1 MRIQIPSHVEYII
14 GKLNQN
20 GYEAFAVGGCVRDT
34 LLGRTPGDWDITT
47 SARPEQVK
55 ALFRRT
61 IDTGIQHGT
70 VTVMLEKTGYEVTT
84 YRIDGEYEDGRHPR
98 QVEFTSDLLE
108 DLKRRDFTINAM
120 AYSHETG
127 IVDAFGGVEDLEK
140 RVIRCVG
147 EPMERF
153 EEDALRILRAIR
165 FSAQLDFSIEEKTRE
180 AITRIAPNLA
190 KVSRERVQME
200 LTKLL
205 CSDHPEQIRQV
216 YETGISRYVSE
227 EFSRLPWEK
236 AEISPGL
243 PGEKYVRWA
252 AFLRCACPGEE
263 GFRQSG
269 FSCEKE
275 ETGKSFFEERE
286 KAVKTGGKILRDLKL
301 DNETIGRVK
310 TLTSWCG
317 EKLLPEAPS
326 VRRAMSKM
334 EPEVWDALMELNQY
348 GEESSRL
355 TKEIRLAGDCLDLK
369 HLAVNGRD
377 LMSAGVRPGKD
388 MGEILNRMLQEVLEH
403 PENNQKEILMSMFV
417 K

>member
-70 VTVMLEKTGYEVTT
+70 VTVMLERTGYEVTT

-127 IVDAFGGVEDLEK
+127 IVDAFGGMEDLEK

-165 FSAQLDFSIEEKTRE
+165 FSAQLDFSREEKTRE

-216 YETGISRYVSE
+216 YETEISRYVSE
-227 EFSRLPWEK
+227 EFSCLPWEK
-236 AEISPGL
+236 AEISPAL
-243 PGEKYVRWA
+243 PKEKYVRWA
-252 AFLRCACPGEE
+252 AFLRCACPTE
-263 GFRQSG
+263 QDSWQTDL
-269 FSCEKE
+269 SCEKAA
-275 ETGKSFFEERE
+275 GKNFCEERE
-286 KAVKTGGKILRDLKL
+286 KAVRAGGKILRDLKL

-334 EPEVWDALMELNQY
+334 EPEVWDALVELNQY
-348 GEESSRL
+348 GDEILCL
-355 TKEIRLAGDCLDLK
+355 TKEIRAAGDCLDLK

-388 MGEILNRMLQEVLEH
+388 MGEILNKMLQEVLER

>member
-70 VTVMLEKTGYEVTT
+70 VTVMLERTGYEVTT

-127 IVDAFGGVEDLEK
+127 IVDAFGGMEDLEK

-227 EFSRLPWEK
+227 EFSCLPWEK
-236 AEISPGL
+236 AEISPAL
-243 PGEKYVRWA
+243 PKEKYVRWA
-252 AFLRCACPGEE
+252 AFLRCACLAE
-263 GFRQSG
+263 QDSWQTDL
-269 FSCEKE
+269 SCEKAA
-275 ETGKSFFEERE
+275 GKNFCEERE
-286 KAVKTGGKILRDLKL
+286 KAVRAGGKILRDLKL

-317 EKLLPEAPS
+317 EKLLLEAPS

-334 EPEVWDALMELNQY
+334 EPEVWDALVELNQY
-348 GEESSRL
+348 GDEILCL
-355 TKEIRLAGDCLDLK
+355 TKEIRAAGDCLDLK

-388 MGEILNRMLQEVLEH
+388 MGEILNRMLQEVLER

>member
-70 VTVMLEKTGYEVTT
+70 VTVMLERTGYEVTT

-127 IVDAFGGVEDLEK
+127 IVDAFGGMEDLEK

-227 EFSRLPWEK
+227 EFSCLPWEK
-236 AEISPGL
+236 AEISPAL
-243 PGEKYVRWA
+243 PKEKYVRWA
-252 AFLRCACPGEE
+252 AFLRCACPTEQD
-263 GFRQSG
+263 FWQTDL
-269 FSCEKE
+269 SCEKAA
-275 ETGKSFFEERE
+275 GKNFCEERE
-286 KAVKTGGKILRDLKL
+286 KAVRAGGKILRDLKL

-334 EPEVWDALMELNQY
+334 EPEVWDALVELNQY
-348 GEESSRL
+348 GDEILCL
-355 TKEIRLAGDCLDLK
+355 TKEIRASGDCLDLK

-388 MGEILNRMLQEVLEH
+388 MGEILNRMLQEVLER

>member
-70 VTVMLEKTGYEVTT
+70 VTVMLERTGYEVTT

-127 IVDAFGGVEDLEK
+127 IVDAFGGMEDLKK

-216 YETGISRYVSE
+216 YETEISRYVSE
-227 EFSRLPWEK
+227 EFSCLPWEK
-236 AEISPGL
+236 AEISPAL
-243 PGEKYVRWA
+243 PKEKYVRWA
-252 AFLRCACPGEE
+252 AFLRCACPTEQGAW
-263 GFRQSG
+263 QTDL
-269 FSCEKE
+269 SCEKAA
-275 ETGKSFFEERE
+275 GKNFCEERE
-286 KAVKTGGKILRDLKL
+286 KAVRAGGKILRDLKL

-334 EPEVWDALMELNQY
+334 EPEVWDALVELNQY
-348 GEESSRL
+348 GDEILCL
-355 TKEIRLAGDCLDLK
+355 TKEIRAAGDCLDLK

-388 MGEILNRMLQEVLEH
+388 MGEILNRMLQEVLER

>member
-70 VTVMLEKTGYEVTT
+70 VTVMLERTGYEVTT

-127 IVDAFGGVEDLEK
+127 IVDAFGGMEDLEK

-180 AITRIAPNLA
+180 AIIRIAPNLA

-227 EFSRLPWEK
+227 EFSCLPWEK
-236 AEISPGL
+236 AEISPAL
-243 PGEKYVRWA
+243 PKEKYVRWA
-252 AFLRCACPGEE
+252 AFLRCACPAE
-263 GFRQSG
+263 QDSWQTDL
-269 FSCEKE
+269 SCEKAA
-275 ETGKSFFEERE
+275 GKNFCEERE
-286 KAVKTGGKILRDLKL
+286 KAVRTGGKILRDLKL

-334 EPEVWDALMELNQY
+334 EPEVWDALVELNQY
-348 GEESSRL
+348 GDEILCL
-355 TKEIRLAGDCLDLK
+355 TKEIRAAGDCLDLK

-388 MGEILNRMLQEVLEH
+388 MGEILNRMLQEVLER

>member
-70 VTVMLEKTGYEVTT
+70 VTVMLERTGYEVTT

-127 IVDAFGGVEDLEK
+127 IVDAFGGMEDLEK

-227 EFSRLPWEK
+227 EFSCLPWEK
-236 AEISPGL
+236 AEISPAL
-243 PGEKYVRWA
+243 PKEKYVRWA
-252 AFLRCACPGEE
+252 AFLRCACPAE
-263 GFRQSG
+263 QDSWQTDL
-269 FSCEKE
+269 SCEKAAE
-275 ETGKSFFEERE
+275 KNFCEERE
-286 KAVKTGGKILRDLKL
+286 KAVRAGGRILRDLKL

-334 EPEVWDALMELNQY
+334 EPEVWDALVELNQY
-348 GEESSRL
+348 GDEILCL
-355 TKEIRLAGDCLDLK
+355 TKEIRAAGDCLDLK

-388 MGEILNRMLQEVLEH
+388 MGEILNRMLQEVLER

>member
-127 IVDAFGGVEDLEK
+127 IVDAFGGMEDLEK

-227 EFSRLPWEK
+227 EFSCLPWEK
-236 AEISPGL
+236 AEISPAL
-243 PGEKYVRWA
+243 PKEKYVRWA
-252 AFLRCACPGEE
+252 AFLRCACLAE
-263 GFRQSG
+263 QDSWQTDL
-269 FSCEKE
+269 SCEKAA
-275 ETGKSFFEERE
+275 GKNFCEERE
-286 KAVKTGGKILRDLKL
+286 KAVRAGGKILRDLKL

-334 EPEVWDALMELNQY
+334 EPEVWDALVELNQY
-348 GEESSRL
+348 GDEILCL
-355 TKEIRLAGDCLDLK
+355 TKEIRAAGDCLDLK

>member
-70 VTVMLEKTGYEVTT
+70 VTVMLERTGYEVTT

-127 IVDAFGGVEDLEK
+127 IVDAFGGMEDLEK

-147 EPMERF
+147 DPMERF

-227 EFSRLPWEK
+227 EFSCLPWEK
-236 AEISPGL
+236 AEISPAL
-243 PGEKYVRWA
+243 PKEKYVRWA
-252 AFLRCACPGEE
+252 AFLRCACPTEQD
-263 GFRQSG
+263 FWQTDL
-269 FSCEKE
+269 SCEKAA
-275 ETGKSFFEERE
+275 GKNFCEERE
-286 KAVKTGGKILRDLKL
+286 KAVRAGGKILRDLKL

-334 EPEVWDALMELNQY
+334 EPEVWDALVELNQY
-348 GEESSRL
+348 GDEILCL
-355 TKEIRLAGDCLDLK
+355 TKEIRAAGDCLDLK

-388 MGEILNRMLQEVLEH
+388 LGEILNRMLQEVLER

>member
-70 VTVMLEKTGYEVTT
+70 VTVMLERTGYEVTT

-127 IVDAFGGVEDLEK
+127 IVDAFGGMEDLEK

-227 EFSRLPWEK
+227 EFSFLPWEK
-236 AEISPGL
+236 AEISPAL
-243 PGEKYVRWA
+243 PKEKYVRWA
-252 AFLRCACPGEE
+252 AFLRCACPAE
-263 GFRQSG
+263 QDSWQTDL
-269 FSCEKE
+269 SCEKAAE
-275 ETGKSFFEERE
+275 KNFCEERE
-286 KAVKTGGKILRDLKL
+286 KAVRAGGKILRDLKL

-334 EPEVWDALMELNQY
+334 EPEVWDALVELNQY
-348 GEESSRL
+348 GDEILCL
-355 TKEIRLAGDCLDLK
+355 TKEIRAAGDCLDLK

-388 MGEILNRMLQEVLEH
+388 MGEILNRMLQEVLER

>member
-70 VTVMLEKTGYEVTT
+70 VTVMLERTGYEVTT

-127 IVDAFGGVEDLEK
+127 IVDAFGGMEDLEK

-227 EFSRLPWEK
+227 EFSCLPWEK
-236 AEISPGL
+236 AEISPAL
-243 PGEKYVRWA
+243 PKEKYVRWA
-252 AFLRCACPGEE
+252 AFLRCACLAE
-263 GFRQSG
+263 QDSWQTDL
-269 FSCEKE
+269 SCEKAA
-275 ETGKSFFEERE
+275 GKNFCEERE
-286 KAVKTGGKILRDLKL
+286 KAVRAGGKILRDLKL

-334 EPEVWDALMELNQY
+334 EPEVWDALVELNQY
-348 GEESSRL
+348 GDEILCL
-355 TKEIRLAGDCLDLK
+355 TKEIRAAGDCLDLK

-388 MGEILNRMLQEVLEH
+388 MGEILNRMLQEVLER

>member
-70 VTVMLEKTGYEVTT
+70 VTVMLERTGYEVTT

-127 IVDAFGGVEDLEK
+127 IVDAFGGMEDLEK

-147 EPMERF
+147 DPMERF

-227 EFSRLPWEK
+227 EFSCLPWEK
-236 AEISPGL
+236 AEISPAL
-243 PGEKYVRWA
+243 PKEKYVRWA
-252 AFLRCACPGEE
+252 AFLRCACPTEQD
-263 GFRQSG
+263 FWQTDL
-269 FSCEKE
+269 SCEKAA
-275 ETGKSFFEERE
+275 GKNFCEERE
-286 KAVKTGGKILRDLKL
+286 KAVRAGGKILRDLKL

-334 EPEVWDALMELNQY
+334 EPEVWDALVELNQY
-348 GEESSRL
+348 GDEILCL
-355 TKEIRLAGDCLDLK
+355 TKEIRAAGDCLDLK

-388 MGEILNRMLQEVLEH
+388 MGEILNRMLQEVLER

>member
-70 VTVMLEKTGYEVTT
+70 VTVMLERTGYEVTT

-98 QVEFTSDLLE
+98 QVEFTSNLLE

-127 IVDAFGGVEDLEK
+127 IVDAFGGMEDLEK

-180 AITRIAPNLA
+180 AITWIAPNLA

-227 EFSRLPWEK
+227 EFSCLPWEM
-236 AEISPGL
+236 AEISPAL
-243 PGEKYVRWA
+243 PKEKYVRWA
-252 AFLRCACPGEE
+252 AFLRCACLAE
-263 GFRQSG
+263 QDSWQTDL
-269 FSCEKE
+269 SCEKAA
-275 ETGKSFFEERE
+275 GKNFCEERE
-286 KAVKTGGKILRDLKL
+286 KAVRAGGKILRDLKL

-334 EPEVWDALMELNQY
+334 EPEVWDALVELNQY
-348 GEESSRL
+348 GDEILCL
-355 TKEIRLAGDCLDLK
+355 TKEIRAAGDCLDLK

-388 MGEILNRMLQEVLEH
+388 MGEILNRMLQEVLER

>member
-70 VTVMLEKTGYEVTT
+70 VTVMLERTGYEVTT

-127 IVDAFGGVEDLEK
+127 IVDAFGGMEDLEK

-227 EFSRLPWEK
+227 EFSCLPWEM
-236 AEISPGL
+236 AEISPAL
-243 PGEKYVRWA
+243 PKEKYVRWA
-252 AFLRCACPGEE
+252 AFLRCACLAE
-263 GFRQSG
+263 QDSWQTDL
-269 FSCEKE
+269 SCEKAA
-275 ETGKSFFEERE
+275 GKNFCEERE
-286 KAVKTGGKILRDLKL
+286 KAVRAGGKILRDLKL

-334 EPEVWDALMELNQY
+334 EPEVWDALVELNQY
-348 GEESSRL
+348 GDEILCL
-355 TKEIRLAGDCLDLK
+355 TKEIRAAGDCLDLK

-388 MGEILNRMLQEVLEH
+388 MGEILNRMLQEVLER